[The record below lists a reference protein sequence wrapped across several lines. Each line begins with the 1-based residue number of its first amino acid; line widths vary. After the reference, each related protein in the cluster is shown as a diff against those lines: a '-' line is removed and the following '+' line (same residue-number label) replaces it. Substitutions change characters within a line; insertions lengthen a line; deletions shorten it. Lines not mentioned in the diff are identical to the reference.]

1 MSRGPSW
8 ECDLGQ
14 SQVQIPGYEV
24 VVQLHESANSVL
36 CRAVRSRDRHPVILK
51 CTPLGASTSRQL
63 TRLRNEFALL
73 RSLSVEGVVS
83 ALDLVQAQ
91 GRLALVTEEFL
102 GFPLREWLARRKP
115 DLRERLRAA
124 IRFAKVIGAV
134 HAAGVIHKDINSQNL
149 LYDSRTS
156 QACLVDFGIA
166 TRLRYQGGNF
176 RPATAL
182 EGTLAYIAPEQTGRM
197 NRSVDH
203 RADWYSFGVTLYEL
217 FSGRL
222 PKEGGDPLELVHFH
236 IAGTPVPLHEI
247 CDVPG
252 MLSAVVGKL
261 LRKAP
266 EERYQSAAG
275 LVADLERCLNGLTEG
290 GTAESFELGT
300 QDVIERFE
308 PPQKLYGRD
317 PEAALLVE
325 TLQQVAAGKVCTV
338 RVAGVAGIG
347 KTALVQEMHESI
359 TACRGL
365 FASGKFD
372 QLRRDTPFSALVDAL
387 QELVEQLLTGGP
399 EAVEQW
405 RLEIRAAVGGNGRV
419 LLDVIPSLEL
429 IIGAQPAVPA
439 LTGFEAQN
447 RFTMVFQ
454 NFIQVFARRAHPLVL
469 FLDDMQWAD
478 PASLGLLTQILARAD
493 TESLLVIQA
502 YRDNQVD
509 AAHPF
514 ALAMQEQDK
523 RGISASSIRLGPVRI
538 ADVAALLADTLHAS
552 VHNVRPLATLICQ
565 KTGGNPFFIRQ
576 FLRALHVEG
585 LLAFDP
591 ATRSFTWDL
600 EAVRGAAITE
610 NVAEFLAAKLARL
623 PAGTRDALR
632 FAAAIGARFD
642 LSTLATVLRVGEH
655 EAAERLRPALAEEL
669 VLALTPLESLDAN
682 AVDSPLVHRR
692 YTFLHDR
699 VQSAAYDL
707 IGVAQR
713 PTLHLLIGR
722 LLGGGA
728 GAEELGPRL
737 FEVVNHLN
745 QGEVLM
751 EEEPERLD
759 LARLNYWAAI
769 RARNSTAY
777 ALAARCLQ
785 KAIALVGG
793 EEGWQRHHR
802 RILEAHLKLAEVLA
816 LNAQHVE
823 CFVVIERALARAQS
837 RLQRTQLR
845 ALQVQTHLSIGQ
857 MAEALACGC
866 AAASEFDIELP
877 QDAAGLE
884 RVLPGQLGAVL
895 ARTDALG
902 IEQLLDLPLM
912 EDAEKVALMALLTHC
927 LPAAFQT
934 NQQLYALICCRMV
947 ELSLQAGNCAHSARG
962 YVSFA
967 GVLSNAMGRFGDA
980 YRFAKLAV
988 DLLHRLGDASVLAG
1002 SYFVWGLLASHWVKP
1017 VEESVEL
1024 YRKSV
1029 QHGLATGDHLHAA
1042 YSAARSVSHQ
1052 QFRGVPLAD
1061 VHEEALAAR
1070 DLLLRVGEMHKLA
1083 YLEPRI
1089 RFIEWLRGQSGGRQ
1103 DLGTA
1108 EMSEEHCTAEI
1119 KARGNLSFE
1128 SEWFILLLMNRY
1140 LRGEYREALAFA
1152 RESQRLLPFSAAF
1165 VTRSEHTL
1173 FYALTLAALLPS
1185 VSEEERAQFRAQLD
1199 AQEAEFAGWSR
1210 QCPENFRHAHLLVSA
1225 ERARVDGRT
1234 TEAMHLYDQA
1244 LAAASEHGF
1253 LNMEALTAEVAA
1265 RFWFDAGKNDFG
1277 SLYVERAIQTCESWG
1292 AQCRIAALRQRFG
1305 MRGQTESGTAG
1316 ATSRGTE
1323 QRGDALDLATLLKAS
1338 QVLSGEIV
1346 LDRLLAKLLEI
1357 ILENAG
1363 GDRAVLVLLE
1373 QGRPLIQGVRDSQD
1387 GETRLLMGESL
1398 YGSQLLSE
1406 GIANYVI
1413 RTREN
1418 LVLAEPAQGGRFRQ
1432 DPYILE
1438 RRPRSVLCAPIQHKG
1453 KLTGLIYLENNQ
1465 IAGAFT
1471 AERLE
1476 ALNVLMLQIAV
1487 SIENA
1492 MLYAQ
1497 REQQASKIE
1506 QANAA
1511 LKREVA
1517 ERVYA
1522 EQELARLSATKLEE
1536 LGGQVRER
1544 TQELEAAKLKLEEE
1558 ARAREQVLA
1567 QLAESNE
1574 QIRALAFEDGLTGL
1588 PNRRVL
1594 HEHLEKVLAR
1604 SSRRRTEF
1612 ALLFVD
1618 LDNFKRIN
1626 DTVGHQSADKVL
1638 RLLAN
1643 ALSELI
1649 RTEDTLGLYV
1659 RPGLDPDSTARHAS
1673 IHDSV
1678 VSRVGGDEFVILLP
1692 ELRDRLAAGS
1702 VANRILQ
1709 QLERPF
1715 VLGDAQVFV
1724 TASIGIATFPADGTS
1739 AEELLRNADTAMYH
1753 AKQQGKSSY
1762 QYYSGEM
1769 NAASMKR
1776 LRVEN
1781 GLRQALDT
1789 GGFELHYQP
1798 QFEIATRRIIG
1809 AEALLRWR
1817 DRDGRCIYP
1826 GTFIGIAEDSG
1837 LILRIGE
1844 WVIREACRQA
1854 RAWQDAGLPPIPIS
1868 VNVSPMQFRRQDLVG
1883 LIGSALR
1890 EHGLSSAVLH
1900 VEITESSLMNERE
1913 GATQA
1918 LHELREMG
1926 VQVALDDF
1934 GTGYSSLSY
1943 LRSFPVDMVKI
1954 DGSFIA
1960 RMQEDE
1966 KTTAVIQAIINVAR
1980 VLGMKVLAEGVEQQA
1995 QFDHL
2000 HSLGCDFVQG
2010 HYTGSPLVPGE
2021 LASLLARSQRK
2032 VVLRPVILG
2041 QG

>member
-1 MSRGPSW
+1 M
-8 ECDLGQ
+8 
-14 SQVQIPGYEV
+14 
-24 VVQLHESANSVL
+24 HESASSIV
-36 CRAVRSRDRHPVILK
+36 CRAVRGRDRHPVILK
-51 CTPLGASTSRQL
+51 CTPVGASTSRQL

-73 RSLSVEGVVS
+73 RSLSVEGVVN
-83 ALDLVQAQ
+83 AYELVQSHGQ
-91 GRLALVTEEFL
+91 LALVTEQFP
-102 GFPLREWLARRKP
+102 GYPLREWLTRKKP
-115 DLRERLRAA
+115 ALHARLRAA
-124 IRFAKVIGAV
+124 IQFAKVIGAV

-149 LYDSRTS
+149 LYDARASR
-156 QACLVDFGIA
+156 ACLVDFGLA
-166 TRLRYQGGNF
+166 TRLRYQEGKF

-222 PKEGGDPLELVHFH
+222 PKESSDPLELVHFH
-236 IAGTPVPLHEI
+236 IAGTPAPLHQL
-247 CDVPG
+247 CDIPE
-252 MLSAVVGKL
+252 MLSAIVARL

-275 LVADLERCLNGLTEG
+275 LVADLERCLQELGDGN
-290 GTAESFELGT
+290 AIRRFELGA

-317 PEAALLVE
+317 REAAVLVE
-325 TLQQVAAGKVCTV
+325 TLHQVAAGKVCTV
-338 RVAGVAGIG
+338 RVAGAAGIG
-347 KTALVQEMHESI
+347 KTSLVQEMHEAI
-359 TACRGL
+359 TDCRGL

-372 QLRRDTPFSALVDAL
+372 QLRRDVPFSALVDAL

-429 IIGAQPAVPA
+429 IIGEQPELPA

-447 RFTMVFQ
+447 RFTLVFQ

-478 PASLGLLTQILARAD
+478 PASLSLLTQMLARPD

-509 AAHPF
+509 ASHPF
-514 ALAMQEQDK
+514 ALAMLEQDK
-523 RGISASSIRLGPVRI
+523 RGISASTIPLGPVQV
-538 ADVAALLADTLHAS
+538 ADVAALLADTLRAPTQ
-552 VHNVRPLATLICQ
+552 NVQSLATLICQ
-565 KTGGNPFFIRQ
+565 KTAGNPFFIRQ
-576 FLRALHVEG
+576 FLRTLHAEG
-585 LLAFDP
+585 LLAFD
-591 ATRSFTWDL
+591 AGTRSFIWDL
-600 EAVRGAAITE
+600 EAVRSAAITE

-623 PAGTRDALR
+623 PEDTRDALR

-642 LSTLATVLRVGEH
+642 LSTLATVLRVSEG
-655 EAAERLRPALAEEL
+655 AVAQQLQPALAEEL

-682 AVDSPLVHRR
+682 AVDSALVHRR
-692 YTFLHDR
+692 YAFLHDR

-707 IGVAQR
+707 IDAPER
-713 PTLHLLIGR
+713 PALHLRIGR
-722 LLGGGA
+722 MLGGGA
-728 GAEELGPRL
+728 GADELGPRL

-745 QGEVLM
+745 QGESLIQ
-751 EEEPERLD
+751 EEQERLN
-759 LARLNYWAAI
+759 LARLNYRAAL

-777 ALAARCLQ
+777 SLAVRCLSQ
-785 KAIALVGG
+785 SLALLGG
-793 EEGWQRHHR
+793 EQGWERHQRR
-802 RILEAHLKLAEVLA
+802 AIEAHLKLAEVLA
-816 LNAQHVE
+816 LNAQHADA
-823 CFVVIERALARAQS
+823 FGVIETALARAQS

-884 RVLPGQLGAVL
+884 RVLPGQIGAVL
-895 ARTDALG
+895 GQTETIG
-902 IEQLLDLPLM
+902 IEKLLDLPTM
-912 EDAEKVALMALLTHC
+912 QDEEKVALMALLTHC

-934 NQQLYALICCRMV
+934 NQQLYALICCRMID
-947 ELSLQAGNCAHSARG
+947 LSLQAGNCAHSARG

-967 GVLSNAMGRFGDA
+967 GVLSNAMARYRDA

-988 DLLHRLGDASVLAG
+988 DLLHRLGDASVLPGA
-1002 SYFVWGLLASHWVKP
+1002 YFVWGLLASHWVKP

-1024 YRKSV
+1024 YRKGV
-1029 QHGLATGDHLHAA
+1029 LHGLATGDHLHAA

-1052 QFRGVPLAD
+1052 QFRGAPLAD

-1070 DLLLRVGEMHKLA
+1070 ALLLRVGEMHKLA

-1089 RFIEWLRGQSGGRQ
+1089 RFIEWLRGQNGDRQ

-1108 EMSEEHCTAEI
+1108 DTSEAECTAAI

-1140 LRGEYREALAFA
+1140 LRGEYRQALAFA
-1152 RESQRLLPFSAAF
+1152 RESQKLLPFSAAF

-1185 VSEEERAQFRAQLD
+1185 AAADEREQFYSLLAS
-1199 AQEAEFAGWSR
+1199 QEAELDGWSR
-1210 QCPENFRHAHLLVSA
+1210 ECPENFRHAHLLVRA
-1225 ERARVDGRT
+1225 ERARTAGNA

-1244 LAAASEHGF
+1244 LAAAGEHGF
-1253 LNMEALTAEVAA
+1253 LNMEALIAEVAA
-1265 RFWFDAGKNDFG
+1265 RFWFDAGKSDFG
-1277 SLYVERAIQTCESWG
+1277 SLYVERAIQVYESWG
-1292 AQCRIAALRQRFG
+1292 AQRRISALRQNFG
-1305 MRGQTESGTAG
+1305 LRGANESGTAG
-1316 ATSRGTE
+1316 STSRGAE

-1346 LDRLLAKLLEI
+1346 LDRLLAKLLEM

-1363 GDRAVLVLLE
+1363 GDRAVLVLHE
-1373 QGRPLIQGVRDSQD
+1373 QGRPLIQGVRDSLG

-1398 YGSQLLSE
+1398 YGSRLLSE

-1413 RTREN
+1413 RTGEN
-1418 LVLAEPAQGGRFRQ
+1418 LVLTEPAHSGRFRQ
-1432 DPYILE
+1432 DAYVTAW
-1438 RRPRSVLCAPIQHKG
+1438 RPRSVLCAPIQHKG
-1453 KLTGLIYLENNQ
+1453 RLTGLIYLENNQ

-1492 MLYAQ
+1492 TLYSQ
-1497 REQQASKIE
+1497 REQQARKIE

-1511 LKREVA
+1511 LKREIA

-1522 EQELARLSATKLEE
+1522 EQELARLSAMKLDE
-1536 LGGQVRER
+1536 LGAQVRER
-1544 TQELEAAKLKLEEE
+1544 TRELEAAKLKLEEE
-1558 ARAREQVLA
+1558 AGAREQALA
-1567 QLAESNE
+1567 QLAESHE
-1574 QIRALAFEDGLTGL
+1574 QIRSLAFEDGLTGL

-1604 SSRRRTEF
+1604 SGRRHTEF
-1612 ALLFVD
+1612 AVLFVD

-1626 DTVGHQSADKVL
+1626 DTVGHQTADEVL
-1638 RLLAN
+1638 RQLADT
-1643 ALSELI
+1643 LSELI
-1649 RTEDTLGLYV
+1649 RAEDTLALYL
-1659 RPGLDPDSTARHAS
+1659 RRGLDPDATASHAS
-1673 IHDSV
+1673 LLDSV

-1692 ELRDRLAAGS
+1692 ELRDRFAAGS
-1702 VANRILQ
+1702 VAQRILQ

-1715 VLGDAQVFV
+1715 ALGSAQVFV
-1724 TASIGIATFPADGTS
+1724 TASIGIATFPADGTN
-1739 AEELLRNADTAMYH
+1739 ADELLRNADTAMYH
-1753 AKQQGKSSY
+1753 AKQQGKAAF

-1769 NAASMKR
+1769 NAASMER

-1781 GLRQALDT
+1781 GLRLALDA

-1817 DRDGRCIYP
+1817 DQGRCIYP

-1854 RAWQDAGLPPIPIS
+1854 REWRRLGLPSIPIS
-1868 VNVSPMQFRRQDLVG
+1868 VNVSPVQFRRQDLVG

-1890 EHGLSSAVLH
+1890 EYGVDASALR
-1900 VEITESSLMNERE
+1900 VEITESSLMNVRE
-1913 GATQA
+1913 DATQM
-1918 LHELREMG
+1918 LHELRALG

-1943 LRSFPVDMVKI
+1943 LRSFPIDVVKI

-1960 RMQEDE
+1960 QMQQDE
-1966 KTTAVIQAIINVAR
+1966 KTAAVIEAIINVAR
-1980 VLGMKVLAEGVEQQA
+1980 VLGMKVLAEGVERQA
-1995 QFDHL
+1995 QLDHL
-2000 HSLGCDFVQG
+2000 RSLGCDFVQG
-2010 HYTGSPLVPGE
+2010 HYTGAPLVPRDF
-2021 LASLLARSQRK
+2021 APLLAQPRCKAAMRS
-2032 VVLRPVILG
+2032 
-2041 QG
+2041 